1 MMFNAFRSE
10 WLKLRTTRAPKVI
23 LACAVF
29 LPMLIQGLTAKFA
42 YKDGEVSSPVVSN
55 LAGSAPLVSL
65 LIGVVGVLCSTQEYS
80 QGTIRITLVAIPQR
94 TKVLIAKI
102 MTMLV
107 VSSLSVAVYIGGS
120 LGLSHLIM
128 SSRGLK
134 FELIGRDSR
143 VIVSY
148 FILVALVSILGLSLG
163 FLFKSPPGAMSALL
177 LWPTIIEGMLFG
189 LASIATH
196 KNYFRWAPMQNGFQ
210 LVNSVMDHD
219 FNSWGVSV
227 VYFTTFVSVFIV
239 LASVM
244 FIRRDA

>member
-29 LPMLIQGLTAKFA
+29 LPMLIQALTAKFA
-42 YKDGEVSSPVVSN
+42 YKGGEVSSPVISN

-94 TKVLIAKI
+94 TKVLFAKVI
-102 MTMLV
+102 TMLV
-107 VSSLSVAVYIGGS
+107 VSSLSVATYLGGS
-120 LGLSHLIM
+120 LGLSHIIM
-128 SSRGLK
+128 SSRDLK
-134 FELIGRDSR
+134 FELIGSDSR

-148 FILVALVSILGLSLG
+148 FMVVALVSILGLSLG
-163 FLFKSPPGAMSALL
+163 FLFKSPPGAISALL

-189 LASIATH
+189 LASLATH
-196 KNYFRWAPMQNGFQ
+196 KNYFRWAPMQSGFQ
-210 LVNSVMDHD
+210 LVNAVIDD
-219 FNSWGVSV
+219 NFNSWGVSTL
-227 VYFTTFVSVFIV
+227 YFTTFVSVFVV

-244 FIRRDA
+244 FVRRDA

>member
-1 MMFNAFRSE
+1 MFNAFRSE

-29 LPMLIQGLTAKFA
+29 LPMLIQALTAKFA
-42 YKDGEVSSPVVSN
+42 YEGGEVSSPVISN

-94 TKVLIAKI
+94 TKVLFAKVI
-102 MTMLV
+102 TMLV
-107 VSSLSVAVYIGGS
+107 VSSLSAGTCLAGS
-120 LGLSHLIM
+120 LGISHIIM
-128 SSRGLK
+128 SSRDLK
-134 FELIGRDSR
+134 FELIGSDSR

-148 FILVALVSILGLSLG
+148 FMVVTLVSILGLSLG
-163 FLFKSPPGAMSALL
+163 FLFKSPPGAISALL

-189 LASIATH
+189 LASLATH
-196 KNYFRWAPMQNGFQ
+196 RNYFRWAPMQNGFQ
-210 LVNSVMDHD
+210 LVNAVMDDD
-219 FNSWGVSV
+219 FNSWGVSAL
-227 VYFTTFVSVFIV
+227 YFTTFVSVFVV
-239 LASVM
+239 LASVI